1 MRREPWSSGYGRQ
14 LMFERSWVQISA
26 PNTWWTFFLLMC
38 CKNCVVCLKRPKIN
52 KNEAGVGPFFSK
64 KLWAL
69 LPTFV
74 NWARLLINVLAVR
87 VCTWTFYL
95 VGAFARRSGLPM
107 WVKSKADLRLCDI
120 NHLVICLLIR
130 MTKNSDNLFVYFL
143 LGLPFSSDKYGPR
156 WGWKPWSS
164 GYERRLMSVGSR
176 V

>member
-107 WVKSKADLRLCDI
+107 WVKSKVDLRLGDI

-130 MTKNSDNLFVYFL
+130 MTKNSDNLFFTSYLVFL
-143 LGLPFSSDKYGPR
+143 SLQINMDHVEGESLGLVVMKGDL
-156 WGWKPWSS
+156 W
-164 GYERRLMSVGSR
+164 V
-176 V
+176 